1 MPGTPGFEAAHLALE
16 GLLESHGW
24 GVATLA
30 ASGNVL
36 AAGYLLWAYQRIFL
50 ARHPQGVA
58 PSMSD
63 LRHRELIMAGLLCV
77 VMIGVGL
84 YADPWI
90 KTIGGAVD
98 ETAHRL
104 EAVMGKS
111 HHAPTDH

>member
-1 MPGTPGFEAAHLALE
+1 
-16 GLLESHGW
+16 
-24 GVATLA
+24 
-30 ASGNVL
+30 VL

-58 PSMSD
+58 QPMSD

-104 EAVMGKS
+104 EAVIEKD
-111 HHAPTDH
+111 HHAPSDH